1 MTTNEHHI
9 PSNHDS
15 LAAAAAV
22 RKVLD
27 ELRINYVEIEHQPL
41 FTVDDARNVQMQ
53 ITGQGC
59 KSILLRTKKR
69 DRYLLVLLH
78 EDHRANTQ
86 AIASQ
91 VNCSHLSFANADELA
106 KLLGLYPGS
115 VSPFGIIN
123 DTNNRVELL
132 IDPCLVGQRLLFHPN
147 TNTRTVSIAY
157 DDLIKFIENWKH
169 SYRLLTM

>member
-1 MTTNEHHI
+1 MATNEHYI

-15 LAAAAAV
+15 LAAATAV

-27 ELRINYVEIEHQPL
+27 ELGINYVEVEHQPL
-41 FTVDDARNVQMQ
+41 FTVDDARSVQMQ

-78 EDHRANTQ
+78 EDHRANTK

-91 VNCSHLSFANADELA
+91 VSCGHLSFANADELA
-106 KLLGLYPGS
+106 KLLGLYPGA

-123 DTNNRVELL
+123 DTKNRVELL

-157 DDLIKFIENWKH
+157 DDLIKFIESQGN
-169 SYRLLTM
+169 SYRLLAK

>member
-1 MTTNEHHI
+1 MATNEHYL
-9 PSNHDS
+9 PSNHDN
-15 LAAAAAV
+15 LAAATAV

-27 ELRINYVEIEHQPL
+27 ELGINYVEIEHQPL
-41 FTVDDARNVQMQ
+41 FTVDEARDIQMK
-53 ITGQGC
+53 IGGLGC
-59 KSILLRTKKR
+59 KSILLRTKKH
-69 DRYLLVLLH
+69 DRYFLVLLH

-91 VNCSHLSFANADELA
+91 VNCGHLSFANADELA
-106 KLLGLYPGS
+106 KLLGLYPGA

-123 DTNNRVELL
+123 DTENRVELL
-132 IDPCLVGQRLLFHPN
+132 IDPCLVGQQLLFHPN